1 VSGLP
6 VRLLRARLVKPQ
18 MHDSPA
24 DDAVATADATGA
36 FNSETNAISPGE
48 NRLVFIYLWCALP
61 FQILTGQL
69 ELQIVAVDQFFR
81 EHLVPSITL
90 PVMDPLLGKLARDR
104 ASSHLKWTGYKYG
117 YLLKSNHGYY
127 FVYLQFDEEK
137 RADRWFTEYE
147 ARSGVFGENGIL
159 TGSAHGFQ
167 SFEEAQEYCEK
178 DAENLGND

>member
-1 VSGLP
+1 ML
-6 VRLLRARLVKPQ
+6 
-18 MHDSPA
+18 
-24 DDAVATADATGA
+24 T
-36 FNSETNAISPGE
+36 E
-48 NRLVFIYLWCALP
+48 
-61 FQILTGQL
+61 QIQ
-69 ELQIVAVDQFFR
+69 LQIVAVDQFSH
-81 EHLVPSITL
+81 EYLMPSITL
-90 PVMDPLLGKLARDR
+90 PVLDSLREKLVRDR

-137 RADRWFTEYE
+137 RVDRWFTEYE
-147 ARSGVFGENGIL
+147 AGSDVFGENGIL